1 MADLR
6 ARVAAT
12 GPATLAISAPG
23 QGQRG
28 RRRRNHQP
36 DRIHQP
42 ICAAAVSALPLTG
55 ALAEGSQPE
64 SRLPR
69 PAHQRF
75 GCHDTRDGGG
85 CARDGMGRYPPL
97 SGGVAAA
104 FEGGRV
110 AVAFPAR
117 GRTALAPR
125 VFSCGAVP
133 QAAGSG
139 LRLLKRG
146 CWFGCC

>member
-1 MADLR
+1 MTDLR

-28 RRRRNHQP
+28 RRRRNHPP
-36 DRIHQP
+36 DSIHRP
-42 ICAAAVSALPLTG
+42 ICAVAVSAQPLTG
-55 ALAEGSQPE
+55 VPAKGSQPE

-69 PAHQRF
+69 PAHERF
-75 GCHDTRDGGG
+75 GCHDAKDGGG
-85 CARDGMGRYPPL
+85 CAKDGIGRYPPL

-110 AVAFPAR
+110 DADYPAR
-117 GRTALAPR
+117 GRTVLALR

-133 QAAGSG
+133 EAAGSG
-139 LRLLKRG
+139 LPALKRG
-146 CWFGCC
+146 CWFSCR